1 MDLKQL
7 SKFEKLVQAKKR
19 EIEALRTGIVNT
31 PDYQSQRV
39 TRSKKNNTEDQVVK
53 RIEKIEQ
60 LEIELAQ
67 LYIDYSELSARID
80 AITDPVASL
89 IIRLKY
95 INGYSWPIV
104 KRTLPYYSQSSLYDY
119 HKKGL
124 EELEQTTS
132 KKKTK
137 GVPPLVQ
144 GGSSASGHDT
154 GR

>member
-80 AITDPVASL
+80 AIADPVASL
-89 IIRLKY
+89 IMRLKY
-95 INGYSWPIV
+95 VNGCSWPII

-132 KKKTK
+132 KKKTG
-137 GVPPLVQ
+137 GV
-144 GGSSASGHDT
+144 S
-154 GR
+154 

>member
-19 EIEALRTGIVNT
+19 EIEALRAGIINT

-39 TRSKKNNTEDQVVK
+39 TRSKKNTTEYQVVK

-60 LEIELAQ
+60 LETELMR
-67 LYIDYSELSARID
+67 LYDDYRELSARID

-89 IIRLKY
+89 LMRLKY
-95 INGYSWPIV
+95 INGYSWLMI
-104 KRTLPYYSQSSLYDY
+104 KRALPYYSQSTLYDY

-132 KKKTK
+132 KKKTER
-137 GVPPLVQ
+137 V
-144 GGSSASGHDT
+144 S
-154 GR
+154 

>member
-7 SKFEKLVQAKKR
+7 AKFEKLVQAKKR
-19 EIEALRTGIVNT
+19 EIEALRAAIINT

-39 TRSKKNNTEDQVVK
+39 TRSKKNTTEDQIVK
-53 RIEKIEQ
+53 RVEKIER
-60 LEIELAQ
+60 LETDLAQ
-67 LYIDYSELSARID
+67 LYADYSELSARID
-80 AITDPVASL
+80 AITDPVVSL
-89 IIRLKY
+89 IMRLKY
-95 INGYSWPIV
+95 VNGYSWPII
-104 KRTLPYYSQSSLYDY
+104 KRTLPHYSQSSLYDY

-144 GGSSASGHDT
+144 GGSSAS
-154 GR
+154 